1 MPDIIIVDEVDV
13 REYFRQQLA
22 RKGKNGRKITNRDL
36 ADELGVDPSTVNRNA
51 GFLRRD
57 ESLATPFYKKLQ
69 TRLVAV
75 HLDDFRM
82 EHLRLLGKS
91 QEEARRQQEER
102 ERNARVTAKKKA
114 AEEVRRKKAADEERE
129 AAERLMA
136 RQLRAEQKRQAKAK
150 DDLKPWQD
158 KLRSAGIVAEDD
170 DELHGDA
177 KELVEAGVA
186 DIAYSSDGAAFV
198 ALAPDAYEFAC
209 GLTASELRAGISARQ
224 RMQKDDVPAGLLRPD
239 MIGNRRANFVP
250 HMLYPDSDIFYGSD
264 YGEILEWQ
272 ALTNSVAH
280 LAVGSLPRFVSP
292 KDVAIFEQLVV
303 LERQSQYTFESSVLG
318 ASPDIRLQELER
330 RAIPLQTMQHF
341 RVPLKLLAVLL
352 ISALLVWVVWR
363 ALQWAAPRVWSFV
376 LGVLSATGEALKSA
390 VFQLATGFN
399 AVISWFIEIL
409 PMLGF
414 IVFCAGGVAL
424 VVWWVWPKAN
434 DKPGTA
440 RYRLEFVC
448 IVAAAFGLAVAVLLT
463 ITFGESGANFGR
475 LLR

>member
-22 RKGKNGRKITNRDL
+22 RKGANGRGITDQAL
-36 ADELGVDPSTVNRNA
+36 ADEIGVHQTTVNRNR
-51 GFLRRD
+51 GFLRQD
-57 ESLATPFYKKLQ
+57 EPLASTFYEILQ
-69 TRLVAV
+69 CRLVAV
-75 HLDDFRM
+75 HLDAYGI
-82 EHLRLLGKS
+82 EHLRLLEKS
-91 QEEARRQQEER
+91 QEEDRRQQEER
-102 ERNARVTAKKKA
+102 ERNARVA
-114 AEEVRRKKAADEERE
+114 ATKRADEEARRKKAADEERE

-177 KELVEAGVA
+177 KELVEAGVT
-186 DIAYSSDGAAFV
+186 DITYPSDGAVFV
-198 ALAPDAYEFAC
+198 ALAPDHYKFTC

-239 MIGNRRANFVP
+239 MIGNRRAHFVP

-292 KDVAIFEQLVV
+292 KDVAIFEQLVD

-318 ASPDIRLQELER
+318 ASPDIKLQELER

-341 RVPLKLLAVLL
+341 KVPLKWLAILLT
-352 ISALLVWVVWR
+352 SALLVWVVWR
-363 ALQWAAPRVWSFV
+363 TLQWAAPRVWSFV

-399 AVISWFIEIL
+399 ADHQAGSW
-409 PMLGF
+409 
-414 IVFCAGGVAL
+414 
-424 VVWWVWPKAN
+424 
-434 DKPGTA
+434 
-440 RYRLEFVC
+440 RYCRFS
-448 IVAAAFGLAVAVLLT
+448 A
-463 ITFGESGANFGR
+463 S
-475 LLR
+475 